1 MPDERMGILNNYN
14 VSDSRNP
21 AFLADYMYSPFK
33 YSFIYCCP
41 IDQFL
46 LFMKR
51 IILLLA
57 VVFCFSSKNLYA
69 QSTADWPKTLL
80 WRISGNGLSKNS
92 FLYGTMHLQDRRL
105 FYFTDS
111 LYYYL
116 EKADGYALEID
127 LQEFMDSIIQKVVDQ
142 KQEELFDKKRFTGK
156 DKKKIIDSLI
166 SNVKKF
172 KDKASKEQLKQL
184 REEKLKK
191 AIKNKEMPTIMDAY
205 LYGIAKRQGKWLG
218 GIEDIQDQL
227 SLFDELGAEI
237 TSEELM
243 MPDTQL
249 ATSLEK
255 MINVY
260 LAADLGKIEEFAG
273 NNYSEEFED
282 MMFLKRNIKM
292 ATRMDSLAHVR
303 SMFFT
308 VGAAHLPG
316 DSGVINLLRGKG
328 YKLEPV
334 FSSQKIDPTKYTAKL
349 SEVSW
354 VTVSDEDKTYEVKMP
369 GKASDLNMFDG
380 NLKMKL
386 YVDITTLTYF
396 MSGSTFGQQNA
407 DLGKII
413 KKFAENTDGEV
424 LSKKVLDTDS
434 SKGIEGVVL
443 ANGYYFKVRYI
454 VKDNTLYMVMAGG
467 DKKEAIE
474 APDVKKFFQSLII
487 NKAKAIQEQKEWTA
501 FGIEDKAFT
510 ILFPATPK
518 QNKATE
524 KKAEGTDWTF
534 SVHDLID
541 PATGLYYMMQVRDLR
556 PGYYLTGDSAYFA
569 SFRDNLSRAITK
581 VTKEEIS
588 TVQSFPAFR
597 FDGESED
604 GDILYKTLCV
614 NRGNRVYTLF
624 TGGAI
629 SEANEV
635 AMDKFLAS
643 FSLTNYKK
651 SEWKEAAP
659 PENDFYTVV
668 PSDIRLKKEDS
679 KDKEED
685 VQAEDETNVTH
696 YLSFD
701 ANESVSYE
709 VFKTTMPSYYWIN
722 SDSLF
727 FEKMGLQYK
736 REQDSVLSKKI
747 VSNGK
752 LKGMEWVI
760 LMPDNNIRKKF
771 RQVLNGDTLYS
782 LVSFIPAQYI
792 ERNEPGQF
800 FDAFR
805 VSRENNNHS
814 IFKSKAA
821 LLFKDLQSPDSAVF
835 TRASGALSTAE
846 FVKEDRPWLHQGLL
860 NNYLDDTTDSYNKT
874 RDRIIDILESI
885 VDSSTVEFIQ
895 SQYKTLPPEKEL
907 LKFDLLEVLAR
918 YKTDY
923 SYTVLKNLLIDHT
936 PRQKGNNDLSY
947 DITDSLSLA
956 RKLFPEILKLSNN
969 NSFAEQVIGIS
980 RDLLDSNL
988 ITREMLLPYKTNF
1001 LHTADTILISLKKEK
1016 EPVYGFS
1023 HLDMLHLL
1031 ATFND
1036 EESNRM
1042 LQQYLSVNSSIIK
1055 QEAIIGLLKNNQV
1068 VPPSEIEKLAAD
1080 KYYRRDLYDN
1090 LKKINKINFY
1100 PAKYATQR
1108 QLSESDMYNFASYED
1123 DPSEMSYV
1131 GEKTLLFKGKRH
1143 RFYLYKVV
1151 YSYENEE
1158 GKMEV
1163 NKYLGIAGSFAMDL
1177 KNLEIGNDITGL
1189 YYEEEFDPK
1198 KTEKQLSAYI
1208 KSNEEPEQKNN

>member
-1 MPDERMGILNNYN
+1 
-14 VSDSRNP
+14 
-21 AFLADYMYSPFK
+21 
-33 YSFIYCCP
+33 
-41 IDQFL
+41 
-46 LFMKR
+46 MKR
-51 IILLLA
+51 MILLLA
-57 VVFCFSSKNLYA
+57 VFFCFFSKNLYS
-69 QSTADWPKTLL
+69 QSTTAWPKTLL

-92 FLYGTMHLQDRRL
+92 FLYGTMHLQDKRL

-111 LYYYL
+111 LYHYL

-127 LQEFMDSIIQKVVDQ
+127 LQEFMDSVIQKVVDQ
-142 KQEELFDKKRFTGK
+142 KQEELFDKKRFSGK

-172 KDKASKEQLKQL
+172 KDKASKKQLEQL
-184 REEKLKK
+184 REEKLKR

-237 TSEELM
+237 TSEELL
-243 MPDTQL
+243 MPDAQL
-249 ATSLEK
+249 TTSLEK
-255 MINVY
+255 MISIY
-260 LAADLGKIEEFAG
+260 LAADLDKIEEFAG
-273 NNYSEEFED
+273 SNYSAEFED

-292 ATRMDSLAHVR
+292 ARRMDSLAHVR

-316 DSGVINLLRGKG
+316 DSGVINLLKKKG
-328 YKLEPV
+328 YELEPV
-334 FSSQKIDPTKYTAKL
+334 FSSQKIDPSKYTARL
-349 SEVSW
+349 NEVSW

-380 NLKMKL
+380 NLKMKF

-396 MSGSTFGQQNA
+396 MSGSTVGQQNA
-407 DLGKII
+407 DLGKIMQ
-413 KKFAENTDGEV
+413 KFAENTEGVV

-434 SKGIEGVVL
+434 TKGIEGVVL
-443 ANGYYFKVRYI
+443 ANGYYFKARYI
-454 VKDNTLYMVMAGG
+454 VKDNTLYMVVAGG
-467 DKKEAIE
+467 DKKEVTE
-474 APDVKKFFQSLII
+474 APDVKKFFQSLVI
-487 NKAKAIQEQKEWTA
+487 NKAKPTQEQKEWTA
-501 FGIEDKAFT
+501 FGMEEKAFT

-524 KKAEGTDWTF
+524 KKAEGSEWTF

-541 PATGLYYMMQVRDLR
+541 PATGMYYMMQVRDLR

-581 VTKEEIS
+581 VTKEEI
-588 TVQSFPAFR
+588 TTLQSFPAFR
-597 FDGESED
+597 FDGKSED
-604 GDILYKTLCV
+604 GDILYKTLSV

-629 SEANEV
+629 SEANEL
-635 AMDKFLAS
+635 AMDKFLSS
-643 FSLTNYKK
+643 FALTDYKK
-651 SEWKEAAP
+651 SEWKKAGPA
-659 PENDFYTVV
+659 ENDFYTVV
-668 PSDIRLKKEDS
+668 PSEIGLKKGDT
-679 KDKEED
+679 KEKEKD
-685 VQAEDETNVTH
+685 VQAEDETNMTH

-709 VFKTTMPSYYWIN
+709 IFKTTMPPYYWIN

-727 FEKMGLQYK
+727 FEKMGQQYK
-736 REQDSVLSKKI
+736 TERDSVLSKKI

-792 ERNEPGQF
+792 ERSEPGQF

-805 VSRENNNHS
+805 VSKENSDHS

-821 LLFKDLQSPDSAVF
+821 LLFKDLQSADSAIF
-835 TRASGALSTAE
+835 TKASDALSTAE
-846 FVKEDRPWLHQGLL
+846 FAKEDMGWLHQGLL
-860 NNYLDDTTDSYNKT
+860 NNYFDDTSDSYYKT
-874 RDRIIDILESI
+874 RDRIISVLENMA
-885 VDSSTVEFIQ
+885 DSSTVEFVRLK
-895 SQYKTLPPEKEL
+895 YTMLPPEKEL

-918 YKTDY
+918 YKTDH
-923 SYTVLKNLLIDHT
+923 SYTILKNLLISHT
-936 PRQKGNNDLSY
+936 PRQKGDNDLSY
-947 DITDSLSLA
+947 HITDSLSLA

-969 NSFAEQVIGIS
+969 DLFAERIMSIS

-988 ITREMLLPYKTNF
+988 ISREMLLPYKANF
-1001 LHTADTILISLKKEK
+1001 LHTADTILATLKEEK
-1016 EPVYGFS
+1016 EEFYGYS
-1023 HLDMLHLL
+1023 QLDMLHLL
-1031 ATFND
+1031 AAFND
-1036 EESNRM
+1036 EASNQM
-1042 LQQYLSVNSSIIK
+1042 LQQYLLLNSPTIK
-1055 QEAIIGLLKNNQV
+1055 QETVVGLLKNNQTV
-1068 VPPSEIEKLAAD
+1068 SPSEIEKLAAD

-1090 LKKINKINFY
+1090 LKEINKINFY
-1100 PAKYATQR
+1100 PAKYSTQR
-1108 QLSESDMYNFASYED
+1108 QLSESDMYSAAYDED
-1123 DPSEMSYV
+1123 EPSEMNYI
-1131 GEKTLLFKGKRH
+1131 GERTLVYKGKKQ

-1158 GKMEV
+1158 GKTEV
-1163 NKYLGIAGSFAMDL
+1163 NKYLGIAGPFAVDG
-1177 KNLEIGNDITGL
+1177 KNLKIDNGITGL
-1189 YYEEEFDPK
+1189 YYKEEFDPK
-1198 KTEKQLSAYI
+1198 KTDKQLNAYI
-1208 KSNEEPEQKNN
+1208 KSNEEPELKK